1 MKTNSSFSIAQ
12 RPGFL
17 ILLVV
22 LFFNS
27 TQILAQQKKA
37 AKSTSDL
44 SYLTDSTVLNRSD
57 YLLRLGK
64 VFETINQVQVTT
76 SSFYLLDPIA
86 GHLTQDEAAIALL
99 KKRLSQSDRTLNVQ
113 NLQMYQTLLDEL
125 ETNNVKCLADLQDY
139 EKKLNGLKTQILN
152 LRKDTVLMKIF
163 KTDSLKKIFK
173 AEFVE
178 LGKKRIVMDSLI
190 KSNTSLINSLQ
201 ARTTANILNI
211 REMTYTADNQLE
223 SVSIKAFSKERRY
236 LWESVD
242 KPANK
247 KVGFQRFMESE
258 QQISTYY
265 FEYTRGSRFLL
276 LILGAAFFL
285 WVYLNFKSLK
295 QRGKLDAVNNL
306 NFNFIRPKP
315 YLVTL
320 IFILALAPV
329 FDLLAPALYI
339 ETIHIL
345 LAISLTALFFKRL
358 PRDIFYKWCI
368 FVVLLVFPVILR
380 SLGMPARYQRWL
392 LLIFGIASLVYGL
405 YGYKILKE
413 KAVKYRLLKSVG
425 IIYIVFNFLA
435 IVCNLFGRFTL
446 TQIFYSSAVSSLLH
460 AISLIVL
467 AGMIT
472 EAFLLQ
478 IKSSRIRKNYPE
490 HFDWEPVVKS
500 LRGLLG
506 VGVFLIWLTL
516 LLVNLN
522 IFDALY
528 TFFVSVF
535 TEKRKIGTLV
545 FTLWGIVLFLLIIW
559 VANFLQKYIAY
570 FFGDTGDDSLDDNKG
585 ERSKLIVTKLVLL
598 IGGFLL
604 AVAASGLPIDKITVV
619 LGALGVGIGLGLQNI
634 VSNFVSG
641 IILIFDKT
649 VRIGDVVEISDKKGR
664 VKEIGLRASTL
675 LTDDGAE
682 IIIPNGAI
690 LSNNIINWTLTNN
703 QMRVVV
709 EFSVSNPFPR
719 EEVVE
724 MIKEVIANHDNI
736 FIDKEPKVII
746 LPKNKTTSGIKIYF
760 WCKDISQAENTK
772 SSINSIIFDELE
784 AKDIEVL

>member
-1 MKTNSSFSIAQ
+1 MTINSSFFIAK
-12 RPGFL
+12 RLGFL
-17 ILLVV
+17 ILLMV
-22 LFFNS
+22 LFFNG
-27 TQILAQQKKA
+27 TQILAQQKRA
-37 AKSTSDL
+37 VKSTTDL

-64 VFETINQVQVTT
+64 VFETINQVEVTT
-76 SSFYLLDPIA
+76 SSFYLLPPIA
-86 GHLTQDEAAIALL
+86 DHLTQDEAVIALM
-99 KKRLSQSDRTLNVQ
+99 KKRLSQSERTLNVQ
-113 NLQMYQTLLDEL
+113 NLQMYQTLLKEL
-125 ETNNVKCLADLQDY
+125 ETNNIRCMEDLQEYD
-139 EKKLNGLKTQILN
+139 KKLNALKTQILS

-163 KTDSLKKIFK
+163 RTDSLKRIFK
-173 AEFVE
+173 TEFAE
-178 LGKKRIVMDSLI
+178 LGKKRLVMDSLI
-190 KSNTSLINSLQ
+190 KSNTSLINNLQ
-201 ARTTANILNI
+201 ARTSANIINI
-211 REMTYTADNQLE
+211 REMKYTTDNQLE
-223 SVSIKAFSKERRY
+223 LVSLKAFSKERRY
-236 LWESVD
+236 LWEPVD
-242 KPANK
+242 RKANRK
-247 KVGFQRFMESE
+247 LGFQRFMESE
-258 QQISTYY
+258 KQISSYY
-265 FEYTRGSRFLL
+265 FEYTRGTRSLL
-276 LILGAAFFL
+276 LLFGIGFFC
-285 WVYLNFKSLK
+285 WVYFNFKSLK
-295 QRGKLDAVNNL
+295 QRDKLEAVNDL
-306 NFNFIRPKP
+306 NFEFIRPKP
-315 YLVTL
+315 YLITL
-320 IFILALAPV
+320 IFILTLAPV

-339 ETIHIL
+339 ESIHII
-345 LAISLTALFFKRL
+345 LALSITALFFKRL

-380 SLGMPARYQRWL
+380 SLGMPPRYQRWL
-392 LLIFGIASLVYGL
+392 LLLFSIASLVYGL
-405 YGYKILKE
+405 YNYKIIKE

-435 IVCNLFGRFTL
+435 VICNLFGRFTL
-446 TQIFYSSAVSSLLH
+446 TQIFYTSAVSSLLH
-460 AISLIVL
+460 AISLIII

-478 IKSSRIRKNYPE
+478 IKSSRVRKGYPE
-490 HFDWEPVVKS
+490 NFDWEPVVKS

-506 VGVFLIWLTL
+506 IAVFLIWLTL

-522 IFDALY
+522 IFDGLYALL
-528 TFFVSVF
+528 VSVF

-545 FTLWGIVLFLLIIW
+545 FSIWSIVLFLIIIW

-585 ERSKLIVTKLVLL
+585 ERSKLIVTKLILL

-690 LSNNIINWTLTNN
+690 LANNIINWTLTNN
-703 QMRVVV
+703 QMRVVI
-709 EFSVSNPFPR
+709 EFSVSNPFNR
-719 EEVVE
+719 EEVTEV
-724 MIKEVIANHDNI
+724 IKEVIASHDNV
-736 FIDKEPKVII
+736 FTGKEPKVII
-746 LPKNKTTSGIKIYF
+746 IPKNKTSSTIKVYF
-760 WCKDISQAENTK
+760 WSKDISQAENTK

-784 AKDIEVL
+784 VKGIEIL